1 MSVRPLVHADGRE
14 SSRCVD
20 AIFRNLQQKN
30 KKKFAILIWR
40 FCVLDGAPNRRKLD
54 SIMVA
59 ALVRSERGKPAS
71 FKPPAQHAENKHV
84 RDDGF
89 VTPLVALRGF
99 KKTAAELGLL

>member
-1 MSVRPLVHADGRE
+1 MQSFAIFSRKTKK
-14 SSRCVD
+14 SSRFSFGD
-20 AIFRNLQQKN
+20 SF
-30 KKKFAILIWR
+30 
-40 FCVLDGAPNRRKLD
+40 LDGAPNRRKLD

-59 ALVRSERGKPAS
+59 ASVRSERGQPAS
-71 FKPPAQHAENKHV
+71 LKPPVQHAENKHV